1 MLLSVAAGFAVLLA
15 RVLWVGFFDPTEP
28 VQQQDTVVTS
38 PERIAPLTSL
48 QTQSI
53 SDYIS
58 SNIDFRLDPD
68 PKTAI
73 VRVKKGQTLASVL
86 LKAGTDRVDAHNAI
100 TALRRLFNPR
110 DLQPGTQIIIYQNS
124 SKDPK
129 IGLERIEIPVSAGQT
144 IIVELNADQNFIAR
158 KNDRILKTEDIN
170 IRGKISSSLYVDAT
184 KAGLPAEVM
193 VEVIRLFS
201 WDVDFQR
208 DIHPGDEFNILAT
221 KSLLP
226 DGSVVG
232 WGDVKFA
239 SLSLQGKL
247 TNLYRFETLKNG
259 VEYFDEYGVSA
270 QKALM
275 KTPIDGARLS
285 SGFGRRKHPIL
296 KYTKMHRGIDFA
308 APTGTPIYAA
318 GNGRVVLAGR
328 NGAYG
333 KYIKIRHNNRYS
345 TAYAHLSR
353 FRRGVRKGKRVRQGQ
368 VIGYVGS
375 TGRSTGPHL
384 HYEIL
389 VEGRQVNPLRLKLP
403 SGRKLSGTELT
414 QFFKV
419 RDKIKD
425 SISLNMPTQKKPSP

>member
-1 MLLSVAAGFAVLLA
+1 VLLSAAAGFAALLASVLLF
-15 RVLWVGFFDPTEP
+15 VFSDHKEP
-28 VQQQDTVVTS
+28 VHQQDTVVTP
-38 PERIAPLTSL
+38 PERIPPLTSL

-58 SNIDFRLDPD
+58 SKIDFRPDPD
-68 PKTAI
+68 PKTTT

-129 IGLERIEIPVSAGQT
+129 IGLERIEIPVSAVQT
-144 IIVELNADQNFIAR
+144 IIVELNAEQNFIAR
-158 KNDRILKTEDIN
+158 KNDRTLQTEDIN
-170 IRGKISSSLYVDAT
+170 IRGKIRSSLYVDAT

-193 VEVIRLFS
+193 VEIIRLFS

-208 DIHPGDEFNILAT
+208 DIHPGDEFNILGT

-353 FRRGVRKGKRVRQGQ
+353 FRKGVRKGKRVRQGQ

-419 RDKIKD
+419 RDTIKD
-425 SISLNMPTQKKPSP
+425 AISLTMPTPKKTSP

>member
-1 MLLSVAAGFAVLLA
+1 MLLSAAAGFAALLASVLLF
-15 RVLWVGFFDPTEP
+15 VFFDPTEP
-28 VQQQDTVVTS
+28 VQQQDTVVTP
-38 PERIAPLTSL
+38 PERIPPLTSL

-68 PKTAI
+68 PKTTT

-144 IIVELNADQNFIAR
+144 IIVELNAEQNFIAR
-158 KNDRILKTEDIN
+158 KNDRILQTEDIN
-170 IRGKISSSLYVDAT
+170 IRGKIRSSLYVDAT

-193 VEVIRLFS
+193 VEIIRLFS

-208 DIHPGDEFNILAT
+208 DIHPGDEFNILVT

-419 RDKIKD
+419 RDTIKD
-425 SISLNMPTQKKPSP
+425 AISLNMPTPKKPSP

>member
-1 MLLSVAAGFAVLLA
+1 LLLSVAAGFAALLA
-15 RVLWVGFFDPTEP
+15 SVLWFIFSDHTEP
-28 VQQQDTVVTS
+28 VQQRDTVVT
-38 PERIAPLTSL
+38 PPKRIPPLTSL
-48 QTQSI
+48 QAQSI

-68 PKTAI
+68 PRTTT

-158 KNDRILKTEDIN
+158 KNDRILKTEDTN
-170 IRGKISSSLYVDAT
+170 IRGKIRSSLYVDAT

-285 SGFGRRKHPIL
+285 SGFGRRRHPIL

-353 FRRGVRKGKRVRQGQ
+353 FRKGVRKGKRVRQGQ

-419 RDKIKD
+419 RDTIKD
-425 SISLNMPTQKKPSP
+425 AISLTMPTPKKTSP